1 MPSPPKKKVEF
12 LFTFVIII
20 YLLLYL
26 HICPFRSRLIYFD
39 RTLVTPLISIFTFL
53 SRFKY

>member
-26 HICPFRSRLIYFD
+26 HICPFRSRLIYFG
-39 RTLVTPLISIFTFL
+39 RTLVIPLISVFTFL
-53 SRFKY
+53 SRFQY